1 MQNLF
6 ACDLKWTLSFIVCL
20 KKDLQVF
27 CYLQKTMEGYSI
39 PKVPLICKH
48 NTRIHIVQIVFS
60 ALFLKCFSLVT
71 LQHAGIF
78 HCTFK
83 SLNTQVTHIYL

>member
-6 ACDLKWTLSFIVCL
+6 ACEMKWTLSFIVCL

-39 PKVPLICKH
+39 PKVPLCH
-48 NTRIHIVQIVFS
+48 
-60 ALFLKCFSLVT
+60 
-71 LQHAGIF
+71 LQ
-78 HCTFK
+78 T
-83 SLNTQVTHIYL
+83 